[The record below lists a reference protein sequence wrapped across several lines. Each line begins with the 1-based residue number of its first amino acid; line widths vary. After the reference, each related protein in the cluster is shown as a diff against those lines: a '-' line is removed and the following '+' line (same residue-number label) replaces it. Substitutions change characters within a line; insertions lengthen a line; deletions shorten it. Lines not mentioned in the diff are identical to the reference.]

1 MVSSRDFPPPKLN
14 PGWFFIETIPFAKEL
29 DIFMEL
35 RSKLW
40 SLMVTTLL
48 FTLALS
54 FNPSSMTIFA
64 GF

>member
-1 MVSSRDFPPPKLN
+1 MLN
-14 PGWFFIETIPFAKEL
+14 PGWFFTEVTPFIKEP
-29 DIFMEL
+29 DIIMEL

-40 SLMVTTLL
+40 ALMVTTLL

-64 GF
+64 GL

>member
-1 MVSSRDFPPPKLN
+1 MLD
-14 PGWFFIETIPFAKEL
+14 PGWFFIKTTPLTKEL
-29 DIFMEL
+29 DIIMEL

-40 SLMVTTLL
+40 ALMVTTLL

-64 GF
+64 G

>member
-1 MVSSRDFPPPKLN
+1 
-14 PGWFFIETIPFAKEL
+14 
-29 DIFMEL
+29 MEL

-40 SLMVTTLL
+40 ALTVTTLL

-64 GF
+64 GL